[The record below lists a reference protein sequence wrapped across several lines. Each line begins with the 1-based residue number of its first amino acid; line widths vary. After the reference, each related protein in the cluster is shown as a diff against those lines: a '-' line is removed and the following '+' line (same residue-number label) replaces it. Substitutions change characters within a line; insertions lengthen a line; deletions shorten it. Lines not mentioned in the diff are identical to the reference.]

1 VAPTYP
7 LADVVEARL
16 VEERDQEV
24 SYLEELAE
32 RLAPSGV
39 TIHRAFLHGNVAEAL
54 AQFVDEQRIDLVA
67 MTTHGRGGIQRA
79 WLGSTTDAMVRQCRA
94 PLLLMRPSDETRE
107 IRPTSDREIRRMLV
121 ALDGSQ
127 AAERALD
134 AALELGIAA
143 SAAVILSHV
152 LQPPVASASP
162 YLPDTIH
169 LTHEEIA
176 AREAHVQEYLDGV
189 AGGSGLAGRDVTTR
203 IIVDY
208 EPALGILD
216 LADEAGAD
224 LVVMGTHGRGGVRRI
239 ILGSVA
245 DKVIRGTHRPVLVY
259 RGEGRRAE
267 PWAFGSRSQL
277 AHDPADPL
285 PGF

>member
-1 VAPTYP
+1 
-7 LADVVEARL
+7 VVEARL
-16 VEERDQEV
+16 VEERDREV
-24 SYLEELAE
+24 SYLEELGE

-39 TIHRAFLHGNVAEAL
+39 TICRAFLHGNVAEAL
-54 AQFVDEQRIDLVA
+54 AQYVDEQQIDVVA

-107 IRPTSDREIRRMLV
+107 IRPTSDREIRRLLV
-121 ALDGSQ
+121 ALDGSL

-134 AALELGIAA
+134 AALELGIAG

-152 LQPPVASASP
+152 MQPPVASAAP

-176 AREAHVQEYLDGV
+176 AREAYVQEYLDGV
-189 AGGSGLAGRDVTTR
+189 AGSIGLQGRDVTTR

-216 LADEAGAD
+216 LADEAAAD
-224 LVVMGTHGRGGVRRI
+224 LLVMGTHGRGGVRRM

-267 PWAFGSRSQL
+267 AWALGSRSRF
-277 AHDPADPL
+277 AGDPADPL
-285 PGF
+285 PNV

>member
-1 VAPTYP
+1 
-7 LADVVEARL
+7 
-16 VEERDQEV
+16 
-24 SYLEELAE
+24 
-32 RLAPSGV
+32 
-39 TIHRAFLHGNVAEAL
+39 
-54 AQFVDEQRIDLVA
+54 
-67 MTTHGRGGIQRA
+67 
-79 WLGSTTDAMVRQCRA
+79 MVRQCRA

-152 LQPPVASASP
+152 MQPPVASASP

-203 IIVDY
+203 IIVDVRAVLFDLDGTLIATKALY
-208 EPALGILD
+208 LEAYRRAVEPYVRAELTHADILALKPTSERRL
-216 LADEAGAD
+216 
-224 LVVMGTHGRGGVRRI
+224 HPGRGGGIGLRGMHGGLLPGVPRPARDVRGRVPRA
-239 ILGSVA
+239 S
-245 DKVIRGTHRPVLVY
+245 RSSWTPC
-259 RGEGRRAE
+259 GRRGC
-267 PWAFGSRSQL
+267 PRGS
-277 AHDPADPL
+277 
-285 PGF
+285 